1 MITITANRVTTLVE
15 KFKYPDTCVGIN
27 IQVGSQ
33 PVDYLTSIVQITC
46 VFGHGGINA
55 EHFSINDDMIALAN
69 VVDAVERHYPYAE
82 IELHLPYLPYSR
94 QDRAVKPGEPN
105 SLKVIGKMING
116 MGFRFVVTYDAHSS
130 VADCAIDNLVVID
143 QYDVFKGIY
152 PSFREVYIVA
162 PDEGARK
169 KCEYFANRVG
179 AAGVITCAKDR
190 VDGKVVG
197 MKVIDNVPDHA
208 NLLVLDDLCDG
219 GRTFIEVSKALEHAG
234 NFNVATIDLA
244 VTHGLFTKGV
254 DVVAHKF
261 NNIYTTD
268 SINTIKNHHKVKVIN
283 L

>member
-1 MITITANRVTTLVE
+1 MITVTASRITTNVQ
-15 KFKYPDTCVGIN
+15 KFKYPDSCVGID

-33 PVDYLTSIVQITC
+33 PVDFLTGMVQISC
-46 VFGHGGINA
+46 VFGHQGING
-55 EHFSINDDMIALAN
+55 ESFSINDDLIALAN
-69 VVDAVERHYPYAE
+69 VVDAVERQYPNAG

-94 QDRAVKPGEPN
+94 QDRAVKPGEAN

-116 MGFRFVVTYDAHSS
+116 MGFRFVVVYDAHSS
-130 VADCAIDNLVVID
+130 VADVAINNLIVID
-143 QYDVFKGIY
+143 QFEVFGTIY
-152 PSFREVYIVA
+152 PSFRKVYIVA

-169 KCEYFANRVG
+169 KCEYFASRVG

-197 MKVIDNVPDHA
+197 MRVLDNVPDHA

-219 GRTFIEVSKALEHAG
+219 GRTFIEVSKALDAT
-234 NFNVATIDLA
+234 NFKIGTIDLA

-254 DVVAHKF
+254 DVVAQQF
-261 NNIYTTD
+261 DTIYTTD
-268 SINTIKNHHKVKVIN
+268 SINTDKSHHKVKVIN